1 MGICH
6 DVEEGL
12 EKYEIT
18 KIDGQPT
25 DEDLNKL
32 TKELTNALG
41 SFATE
46 LGGGE
51 HGHVG
56 LIVEEAEYVTF
67 SYGGAKYIIP
77 PNPKAYPANPD
88 RDATKQEQQ
97 VAEHKAKICRVRN
110 TPWSQELGPEDDRQG
125 NRS

>member
-18 KIDGQPT
+18 KIDQQLT

-32 TKELTNALG
+32 TKELTNAAG
-41 SFATE
+41 SVATKS
-46 LGGGE
+46 GGRD

-56 LIVEEAEYVTF
+56 LIVEETKYITF
-67 SYGGAKYIIP
+67 SRGAI
-77 PNPKAYPANPD
+77 
-88 RDATKQEQQ
+88 
-97 VAEHKAKICRVRN
+97 AEHKAKVVNCK
-110 TPWSQELGPEDDRQG
+110 TLLGVEKWIHRMIVKSVDHEWNVKLESMTMG
-125 NRS
+125 FNH